1 MAKMKVT
8 TRFQTVQ
15 RKQEIERR
23 LKEITKTIIS
33 PTEMSYWEMKDLK
46 KEHKKLLDEKKGI
59 EIELGHNC

>member
-1 MAKMKVT
+1 MAKRKVT

-33 PTEMSYWEMKDLK
+33 PTVMSYWEMKDLK

-59 EIELGHNC
+59 EIELGHSC